1 MRDRWS
7 GLKRKS
13 SESTSVP
20 QLEVEDV
27 EVETIKRSAEDPNMF
42 YRVTQTRERVPSPPV
57 PCLALPAFPALE
69 AARQS
74 YPTILTK
81 MLKVLTHS
89 LKLGPSLTGNYKDL
103 CNNQAMLRLGFCRQV
118 TSIPISV
125 HLLYGFLSVNANI
138 DIANIDIDAN

>member
-20 QLEVEDV
+20 QLEVEEV
-27 EVETIKRSAEDPNMF
+27 EVERPGAGEVELVTRETIQRSAEDPNMF

-89 LKLGPSLTGNYKDL
+89 LKLGPS
-103 CNNQAMLRLGFCRQV
+103 
-118 TSIPISV
+118 
-125 HLLYGFLSVNANI
+125 
-138 DIANIDIDAN
+138 

>member
-1 MRDRWS
+1 MVFTVTNKWS

-27 EVETIKRSAEDPNMF
+27 EVERPEAGEVEFVTSETIKRSAEDPNMF

-69 AARQS
+69 AAR
-74 YPTILTK
+74 
-81 MLKVLTHS
+81 
-89 LKLGPSLTGNYKDL
+89 
-103 CNNQAMLRLGFCRQV
+103 
-118 TSIPISV
+118 
-125 HLLYGFLSVNANI
+125 
-138 DIANIDIDAN
+138 